1 MVQFRLE
8 RVNSMNLLYFFI
20 KKCIC
25 KKKNYAKRKK
35 LEKIVN
41 NVRVRLL
48 YVFKQQFL
56 VTLKIRVSKKVCR
69 NTCNVN

>member
-1 MVQFRLE
+1 
-8 RVNSMNLLYFFI
+8 MNLLYFFI

-35 LEKIVN
+35 LEKIVK

-56 VTLKIRVSKKVCR
+56 VILEICVSEKICK
-69 NTCNVN
+69 NTCNVV

>member
-1 MVQFRLE
+1 MK
-8 RVNSMNLLYFFI
+8 LLYFLI

-25 KKKNYAKRKK
+25 KKKNYTKRKK

-41 NVRVRLL
+41 NARVRLL

-56 VTLKIRVSKKVCR
+56 VILEIRVSEKVCR
-69 NTCNVN
+69 NTCNVV